1 MLYLVQKFALMRGW
15 VSTDDPQDV
24 AHGVVLCF
32 YEAQCV
38 RFMNFKSWNFQL
50 DLMTSNLILLESDQT
65 HSYHL

>member
-1 MLYLVQKFALMRGW
+1 MIHKMLHTEL
-15 VSTDDPQDV
+15 
-24 AHGVVLCF
+24 F
-32 YEAQCV
+32 YAFMLQCV